1 MNWASRGKHIVAHHL
16 TIVTRLIVELRKEE
30 IQEPTIIDG
39 STVGVVDGGGGQES
53 MVIITC

>member
-39 STVGVVDGGGGQES
+39 STVGVVDGGG
-53 MVIITC
+53 VRNPW